1 MHDKY
6 DVEMDGGDDEPTLI
20 INPKCKERLG
30 ISNDGEGLW
39 MHYCCA
45 YHMLNQLTKHEIL
58 GISFYYILL
67 QSCS

>member
-6 DVEMDGGDDEPTLI
+6 DVEMDGGNDEPTLI

-30 ISNDGEGLW
+30 ISNDGEGLD
-39 MHYCCA
+39 MCLSYA
-45 YHMLNQLTKHEIL
+45 YSINKARNSNI
-58 GISFYYILL
+58 IFYYISL